1 MKNIIFLFPLLVLIA
16 CNSGNS
22 ESKSETTEQ
31 TTTEDTKKTNEN
43 SSETPNN
50 ETEEQETVKKSE
62 NELKWNYSGTIDKI
76 KVKAQIEYGEG
87 TNEGGSGA
95 LTIPLTGYYFYET
108 QNEKIKLEGSCS
120 GSGSIYFTAKTS
132 GGDETF
138 DGEFTGSMLE
148 DFSGTWTKGKKS
160 LKFTLK
166 SKSE

>member
-1 MKNIIFLFPLLVLIA
+1 MKQIIFLFSVLFLIS
-16 CNSGNS
+16 CNTDNS
-22 ESKSETTEQ
+22 KTENNEQ
-31 TTTEDTKKTNEN
+31 PTSEDTKKTDEP
-43 SSETPNN
+43 SSENQNTATD
-50 ETEEQETVKKSE
+50 EQQTEKK

-95 LTIPLTGYYFYET
+95 LTIPITGYYFYET

-160 LKFTLK
+160 LKFVLK
-166 SKSE
+166 AKSE